1 MKNKKFWNWV
11 KNDAGESDVTDKPTT
26 RTLYLNGV
34 ISSEGWFDDDVT
46 PKMFKDELESI
57 SKFGSIAL
65 VETCTQQHRFTIC
78 SNRTTARLP

>member
-11 KNDAGESDVTDKPTT
+11 KNDAGESDVTDTPTT

-46 PKMFKDELESI
+46 PKMFKDELES
-57 SKFGSIAL
+57 GSGDIEVWLDSPGGDVRSDRAL
-65 VETCTQQHRFTIC
+65 LEVD
-78 SNRTTARLP
+78 